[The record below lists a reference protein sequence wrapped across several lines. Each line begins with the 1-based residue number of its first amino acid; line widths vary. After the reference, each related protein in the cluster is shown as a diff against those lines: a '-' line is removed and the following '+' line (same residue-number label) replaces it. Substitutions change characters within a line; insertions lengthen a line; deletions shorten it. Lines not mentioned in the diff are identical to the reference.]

1 MLKSAQSTFEKVKTQ
16 YAESDVKK
24 TLEKMSKFDS
34 YYYTNYQ
41 DTTPKDDEFKYL
53 LTARKQR

>member
-1 MLKSAQSTFEKVKTQ
+1 MKSAQSTFERVKSQ

-24 TLEKMSKFDS
+24 TLEKMSKLDS

-41 DTTPKDDEFKYL
+41 EASTEKDDKF
-53 LTARKQR
+53 